1 MRTAATFLTIS
12 MAAGLVSV
20 AACGGSE
27 RDGGFDENDGGGSGG
42 ASSGGSIL
50 PNDDGG
56 PSLGHGDSGGPGF
69 VGDPKTCEQAAQG
82 ASYVGCDYW
91 PTVTANPV
99 QGVFD
104 FAVVV
109 SNGGEGTAHVTVTGP
124 NGTNESIDVAPN
136 SLGTVY
142 LPWVDDLKGP
152 ATTTSLA
159 GSVLKTSAAFHL
171 VSDTPVVV
179 YQFSPLEF
187 EAKGG
192 PDGKDWDECVPASG
206 ESHCYSYSN
215 DASLL
220 LPSTA
225 MTGTY
230 RVMGI
235 YGFSA
240 HPRNP
245 LTGEIVSGAPISD
258 VNGSFVAITG
268 TQDGTTVEVKLGAN
282 GKVLGGSGI
291 SATDSNGTLNFT
303 LNAGDVAELI
313 TGVGKDFDPS
323 GSLVHASAPVQ
334 VITGNPCIFMPE
346 DQQACDHIEET
357 VFPAETLGSDY
368 VVIQPTAPKGNVIG
382 QVVRLYGNV
391 DGTTLTY
398 SPSKPSDCPGT
409 LSAGEVVDCGVVAQ
423 DFEVKGDHEFGV
435 GTFML
440 GGVLADP
447 DFDPENGE
455 RPQGDPSQS
464 FVVTVPQYRDHYVF
478 LAPKDYVTNYVN
490 IAAPA
495 GTTITIDGA
504 DQSSKLS
511 ALDGTDFFVAR
522 IALSETSDGSHVLDA
537 SKPVGLQVLGY
548 GQNTSYQYPG
558 GLNLGKIAAA
568 PPH

>member
-1 MRTAATFLTIS
+1 MRSAAIWLVLSTGS
-12 MAAGLVSV
+12 GLFAVG
-20 AACGGSE
+20 ACGSSDRE
-27 RDGGFDENDGGGSGG
+27 GGFDDADSGSSSGG
-42 ASSGGSIL
+42 AIV
-50 PNDDGG
+50 PTDGG
-56 PSLGHGDSGGPGF
+56 IGKTDSGGPGF
-69 VGDPKTCEQAAQG
+69 TGDPKTCEQAAQA

-91 PTVTANPV
+91 PTITANPV
-99 QGVFD
+99 QAVFD

-109 SNGGEGTAHVTVTGP
+109 SNGGDATAHVTVTGP
-124 NGTNESIDVAPN
+124 KGTNQAIDVAPN
-136 SLGTVY
+136 SLGTIY
-142 LPWVDDLKGP
+142 LPWVDALKGP

-159 GSVLKTSAAFHL
+159 TSSLQTGAAFHL
-171 VSDTPVVV
+171 VSDSPVVV

-192 PDGKDWDECVPASG
+192 PSAKDWDECVPASG
-206 ESHCYSYSN
+206 ESRCYSYSN

-240 HPRNP
+240 HPRNIFGELDTSKP
-245 LTGEIVSGAPISD
+245 LQS

-268 TQDGTTVEVKLGAN
+268 TQDGTTVEVKVGAN
-282 GKVLGGSGI
+282 GKILGGSGI
-291 SATDSNGTLNFT
+291 DATANNGTLSFT
-303 LNAGDVAELI
+303 LNAGDVAQLI

-323 GSLVHASAPVQ
+323 GSLVRASAPVQ
-334 VITGNPCIFMPE
+334 VITGNPCIYMPE

-368 VVIQPTAPKGNVIG
+368 VVLRPPAPKGNVIG

-398 SPSKPSDCPGT
+398 LPSKPSKCPAT
-409 LSAGEVVDCGVVAQ
+409 LSAGEVVDCGVVDQ
-423 DFEVKGDHEFGV
+423 DFQVQGDHEFGV

-447 DFDPENGE
+447 DFDPNQGE

-478 LAPKDYVTNYVN
+478 LAPNDYVTSYVN

-495 GTTITIDGA
+495 GTSITLDGV
-504 DQSSKLS
+504 DKSSELT
-511 ALDGTDFFVAR
+511 AVTGTDFFAAR
-522 IALSETSDGSHVLDA
+522 IALSKTSDGSHVLDS

-558 GLNLGKIAAA
+558 GLNLGKIAPA
-568 PPH
+568 PPR